1 MAMKSIL
8 VPIPD
13 TAVNGAAIETA
24 IKVTK
29 LLDGHLEGFYIET
42 PVTPQGGAPGTLSE
56 AHGYG
61 SGAAAAR
68 LTEQQYE
75 RLAEERERRAQGAR
89 TEFQRLCHAQGVPLD
104 ASDDVFDLP
113 SASWRQA
120 QGAYAVAVKARAPAH
135 DLMVVPSPGAAE
147 PAREIAEQVLL
158 DTGRPVLLAASEPA
172 SHPAEAAMIAWY
184 PSLQAWRAV
193 AAAVP
198 LLGKDGRVEVVTVG
212 KDDDGVAESRAD
224 VVRYLGWHGIAAT
237 TRVLEPISR
246 RIGDT
251 LLEAAAEAEAGM
263 LVMGA
268 YSHSRLREMLLGG
281 VTRDVLAKA
290 TKTPVLMA
298 H

>member
-13 TAVNGAAIETA
+13 AAVNGAAIETA

-29 LLDGHLEGFYIET
+29 SLDGHLEGLYIET
-42 PVTPQGGAPGTLSE
+42 PVTPQSGARGTLSE

-61 SGAAAAR
+61 SGAAAR

-75 RLAEERERRAQGAR
+75 RLAEERNRRAQGAR
-89 TEFQRLCHAQGVPLD
+89 SEFERLCHAQGLPLG
-104 ASDDVFDLP
+104 ASDDVADLP

-212 KDDDGVAESRAD
+212 KDDDVVAESRAD
-224 VVRYLGWHGIAAT
+224 VVRYLGWHGITAT
-237 TRVLEPISR
+237 TRVLEPNSR

-251 LLEAAAEAEAGM
+251 LLEAAAAAEAGM